1 MESGINNIRDKRGIF
16 ITFEGIEGS
25 GKSTLLY
32 NVAAALRRTGLDP
45 VMTREPG
52 GTSLGVALR
61 KVLLNPDMENIGSM
75 AELMLFAA
83 DRAQHVS
90 EVILPALDSCQI
102 VLCDRYS
109 DATAAYQGYGRGI
122 PIDVITSVDNR
133 ARGGAIPD
141 MTVLLD
147 LPVEEGLRR
156 ARSRNDEAPDNSES
170 RIDEE
175 EAAFHRKVREGYLTL
190 ARKDPERFLVLDAMN
205 EPDRLEELVMDEFRS
220 RFPDAI

>member
-1 MESGINNIRDKRGIF
+1 MRGIF

-32 NVAAALRRTGLDP
+32 NVAAAMRRSGLDP
-45 VMTREPG
+45 LMTREPG

-61 KVLLNPDMENIGSM
+61 KVLLDPDMEKIGPI

-90 EVILPALDSCQI
+90 EVIQPALETGQI
-102 VLCDRYS
+102 VLCDRFS
-109 DATAAYQGYGRGI
+109 DATVAYQGYGRGI
-122 PIDVITSVDNR
+122 PLDVITSVDEQ
-133 ARGGAIPD
+133 ARSFTVPD

-147 LPVEEGLRR
+147 LPVETGLGR
-156 ARSRNDEAPDNSES
+156 ARSRNNESLNTAES

-175 EAAFHRKVREGYLTL
+175 EAAFHQRVRDGYLSL
-190 ARKDPERFLVLDAMN
+190 ASGEPERFLILDAR
-205 EPDRLEELVMDEFRS
+205 EKQERLSELAMEEFRM
-220 RFPDAI
+220 RFPDAF

>member
-1 MESGINNIRDKRGIF
+1 MKGLF

-32 NVAAALRRTGLDP
+32 NVAAALRRSGLDP
-45 VMTREPG
+45 LMTREPG

-61 KVLLNPDMENIGSM
+61 KVLLNPDMERIGSI

-90 EVILPALDSCQI
+90 EVILPALETGQT

-109 DATAAYQGYGRGI
+109 DATVAYQGHGRGI
-122 PIDVITSVDNR
+122 PLDVITAVDNP
-133 ARGGAIPD
+133 ARSGAIPH

-147 LPVEEGLRR
+147 LPAETGLTR
-156 ARSRNDEAPDNSES
+156 ARTRNNESSDKSES

-175 EAAFHRKVREGYLTL
+175 EMAFHRKVREGYLML
-190 ARKDPERFLVLDAMN
+190 AGNEPERFLVLDAL
-205 EPDRLEELVMDEFRS
+205 EKPDRLAELVMDEFRL
-220 RFPDAI
+220 RFPDAV

>member
-1 MESGINNIRDKRGIF
+1 MESEISDRRDRRGIF

-32 NVAAALRRTGLDP
+32 NTASALRRSGQDP
-45 VMTREPG
+45 LVTREPG

-61 KVLLNPDMENIGSM
+61 KVLLSPDMEKIGPK

-90 EVILPALDSCQI
+90 QVILPALEAGQI

-109 DATAAYQGYGRGI
+109 DATLAYQGYGRGI
-122 PIDVITSVDNR
+122 PLDVITAVDDH
-133 ARGGAIPD
+133 ARNGTIPH

-147 LPVEEGLRR
+147 LPVETGLTR
-156 ARSRNDEAPDNSES
+156 ARTRNDESRNSSES

-175 EAAFHRKVREGYLTL
+175 EMAFHQRVREGYLML
-190 ARKDPERFLVLDAMN
+190 ADNEPERFLVIDALDSQ
-205 EPDRLEELVMDEFRS
+205 DRLAVIVMDEFRS
-220 RFPDAI
+220 RFPDVV

>member
-1 MESGINNIRDKRGIF
+1 MHGIF

-32 NVAAALRRTGLDP
+32 NVAAAMRRTGLDP
-45 VMTREPG
+45 LLTREPG

-61 KVLLNPDMENIGSM
+61 KVLLNPEMEEISSV

-90 EVILPALDSCQI
+90 RVIKPALEEGQI
-102 VLCDRYS
+102 VLCDRFS
-109 DATAAYQGYGRGI
+109 DATAAYQGYGRKI
-122 PIDVITSVDNR
+122 PLKVIAAIDQLATMGVK
-133 ARGGAIPD
+133 PH

-147 LPVEEGLRR
+147 LSVDTGLTR
-156 ARSRNDEAPDNSES
+156 ARTRNDQSSDASES

-175 EAAFHRKVREGYLTL
+175 EMEFHRRVRDGYLEL
-190 ARKDPERFLVLDAMN
+190 SGN
-205 EPDRLEELVMDEFRS
+205 EPDRFIVVDAMEKPDQLSEQVVKELRL
-220 RFPDAI
+220 RFPHVF